1 MRTRMLDA
9 LRHGEPRAWQAF
21 CQDHA
26 GLVLYVVRQT
36 FGRYGLRGESHD
48 IEDVGQEVFI
58 RLSKQDFA
66 LLKKFDPERAKLTTF
81 LRVVASSTA
90 IDWLR
95 RRRPQS
101 EDIDDHAG
109 SLADERSLQAF
120 DALAQ
125 SDTAL
130 EAIEDQVGDA
140 GLSDRQRAILS
151 LMFDEDMDV
160 EDIAAKL
167 GIAAQTVR
175 SAKHKALAKLRNAF
189 VSHQDTEAHGQ

>member
-1 MRTRMLDA
+1 M
-9 LRHGEPRAWQAF
+9 
-21 CQDHA
+21 
-26 GLVLYVVRQT
+26 VRQT
-36 FGRYGLRGESHD
+36 FRRYGLRGDTHE

-109 SLADERSLQAF
+109 ALADERSTQAF
-120 DALAQ
+120 DAIGQ
-125 SDTAL
+125 SETAL
-130 EAIEDQVGDA
+130 QSVEEEVGDA
-140 GLSDRQRAILS
+140 GLSDRQRVILK

-160 EDIAAKL
+160 EDIATRL

-175 SAKHKALAKLRNAF
+175 SAKHKALTKLRDAF
-189 VSHQDTEAHGQ
+189 EAKKETEARG

>member
-1 MRTRMLDA
+1 MLEV
-9 LRHGEPRAWQAF
+9 LQQGEPRAWQAF
-21 CQDHA
+21 CRDHA
-26 GLVLYVVRQT
+26 GLVLHVVRQT
-36 FGRYGLRGESHD
+36 FGRYGLRGDPHD

-66 LLKKFDPERAKLTTF
+66 LLKRFDPERAKLSTF

-101 EDIDDHAG
+101 DDIEDHA
-109 SLADERSLQAF
+109 SALVDERADAAF
-120 DALAQ
+120 DAIGQ
-125 SDTAL
+125 SETAL
-130 EAIEDQVGDA
+130 QAVEEEVGEA
-140 GLSDRQRAILS
+140 GLSDRQKVILK

-160 EDIAAKL
+160 EDIAEKL

-175 SAKHKALAKLRNAF
+175 SAKHKALTKLRDAF
-189 VSHQDTEAHGQ
+189 EAKKSTEARGT

>member
-1 MRTRMLDA
+1 MLEA
-9 LRHGEPRAWQAF
+9 LRQGEPRAWQTF

-26 GLVLYVVRQT
+26 GLVLHVVRQT
-36 FGRYGLRGESHD
+36 FGRYGLRGDPHD
-48 IEDVGQEVFI
+48 MEDVGQEVFI

-95 RRRPQS
+95 RRRPQA

-109 SLADERSLQAF
+109 ALADERATQAF
-120 DALAQ
+120 DAVGQ
-125 SDTAL
+125 SETAL
-130 EAIEDQVGDA
+130 QAVEEEVGNA
-140 GLSDRQRAILS
+140 GLSDRQKVILK

-160 EDIAAKL
+160 EDIATKL

-175 SAKHKALAKLRNAF
+175 SAKHKALTKLRDAYEAKKE
-189 VSHQDTEAHGQ
+189 TEARRS

>member
-1 MRTRMLDA
+1 MLEA
-9 LRHGEPRAWQAF
+9 LRQGEPRVWQAF

-26 GLVLYVVRQT
+26 GLVLHVVRQT
-36 FGRYGLRGESHD
+36 FGRYGVRGEAHD

-58 RLSKQDFA
+58 RLSKHDFA
-66 LLKKFDPERAKLTTF
+66 LLKKFDPQRAKLTTF

-109 SLADERSLQAF
+109 ALSDARATQAFYAIGQSETALQAV
-120 DALAQ
+120 
-125 SDTAL
+125 
-130 EAIEDQVGDA
+130 EEEVGDA
-140 GLSDRQRAILS
+140 GLSERQRVILK

-160 EDIAAKL
+160 EDIATKL

-175 SAKHKALAKLRNAF
+175 SAKHKALTKLRDAF
-189 VSHQDTEAHGQ
+189 EAKQKAEAQGQ

>member
-1 MRTRMLDA
+1 MLDA
-9 LRHGEPRAWQAF
+9 LRQGEPRAWQGF
-21 CQDHA
+21 CQNHA
-26 GLVLYVVRQT
+26 GLVLHVVRQT
-36 FGRYGLRGESHD
+36 FGRYGLRGDPHD

-109 SLADERSLQAF
+109 ALADERSTQAF
-120 DALAQ
+120 DAIGQ
-125 SDTAL
+125 SETAL
-130 EAIEDQVGDA
+130 QAVEEEVGDA
-140 GLSDRQRAILS
+140 GLSDRQRVILK

-160 EDIAAKL
+160 DDIATRL

-175 SAKHKALAKLRNAF
+175 SAKHKALTKLRDAF
-189 VSHQDTEAHGQ
+189 EAKKETEARGS

>member
-1 MRTRMLDA
+1 MLEA
-9 LRHGEPRAWQAF
+9 LRQGEPRAWQAF

-26 GLVLYVVRQT
+26 GLVLHVVRQT
-36 FGRYGLRGESHD
+36 FGRYGLRGDPHD
-48 IEDVGQEVFI
+48 MEDVGQEVFI

-109 SLADERSLQAF
+109 ALADERSTQAFEVIGRSETALQAV
-120 DALAQ
+120 
-125 SDTAL
+125 
-130 EAIEDQVGDA
+130 EEEIGDA
-140 GLSDRQRAILS
+140 GLSDRQRVILK

-160 EDIAAKL
+160 EDIATRL

-175 SAKHKALAKLRNAF
+175 SAKHKALTKLRDAYEARKE
-189 VSHQDTEAHGQ
+189 TEARG

>member
-1 MRTRMLDA
+1 MLEA
-9 LRHGEPRAWQAF
+9 LRQGEPRAWQAF

-26 GLVLYVVRQT
+26 GLVLHVVRQT
-36 FGRYGLRGESHD
+36 FGRYGLRGDPHD
-48 IEDVGQEVFI
+48 MEDVGQEVFI

-95 RRRPQS
+95 RRRPLS

-109 SLADERSLQAF
+109 ALADERSTQAFEVIGQSETALQAV
-120 DALAQ
+120 
-125 SDTAL
+125 
-130 EAIEDQVGDA
+130 EEEIGDA
-140 GLSDRQRAILS
+140 GLSDRQRVILK

-160 EDIAAKL
+160 EDIATRL

-175 SAKHKALAKLRNAF
+175 SAKHKALTKLRDAYEARKE
-189 VSHQDTEAHGQ
+189 TEARG

>member
-1 MRTRMLDA
+1 MLDA
-9 LRHGEPRAWQAF
+9 LRHGEPRAWQSF

-26 GLVLYVVRQT
+26 GLVLHVVRQT
-36 FGRYGLRGESHD
+36 FGRYGLHGEPHD

-109 SLADERSLQAF
+109 ALADERSLRAF
-120 DALAQ
+120 DAIDQ
-125 SDTAL
+125 PDTAL
-130 EAIEDQVGDA
+130 QAVEERVGEA
-140 GLSDRQRAILS
+140 GLSERQRAILT

-175 SAKHKALAKLRNAF
+175 SAKHKALTKIRDAF
-189 VSHQDTEAHGQ
+189 VAKQDTEARGQ